1 MQAREYVMS
10 SNSQTRNTR
19 ILTRSIRESIDKN
32 QQQQQL
38 QYYSSTMPTYLN
50 RFDPEHANSFLES
63 FDNVAQKHEQRR
75 QKIKKDEEI
84 ENDKIPPEYRITF
97 GEKPEGIT
105 SREYELL
112 YIETLYT
119 IKHKIG
125 TTISKHSEGENDLY
139 AYAQEAFG
147 LSPEE
152 HRRLLARASEEKP
165 PILILNI
172 EIVEAKDLEAKD
184 ANGFSDPYCMLGIV
198 PEIHHFSLSRQTSGA
213 GGASSDEENSSDSK
227 LGFMKRLKSF
237 RKSTIRR
244 SQGREKNV
252 STTSSGSPASSGLR
266 DKLPVKYIQT
276 TDVKKATLNPIWM
289 EKFRF
294 NIESSKTE
302 TIHLDIWDH
311 DDEFSVFEAARKLNQ
326 VQGFKGLN
334 RYFKQ
339 IAQSARTNSSDGS
352 RVDDF
357 LGSVNIKISEIPS
370 TGIDKWFSL
379 EGRSENSKVRGQ
391 IHIRAN
397 LATREDRGIS
407 EEDNWTDIK
416 QHVELLQIFI
426 DHELNT
432 FKGAT
437 TDWTGELSRDAETIL
452 HQHAIQGD
460 VTDIQRKMCR
470 WIAYSKKHL
479 ERTLTHKLVLS
490 VTEQLEKTWQPTSLS
505 RDESDMLRE
514 AFTLF
519 VNHCFKQIA
528 KIRELFPAAN
538 RLAMERLEQ
547 LLTIVA
553 KLHSMEVFHYCCPF
567 QNSLQHELSLI
578 IKAGTIEWFER
589 MITEI
594 TKPRLR
600 SDEDVLRSTSELVYI
615 LIADA
620 HSAVKYYNPI
630 FEMTVKLAFYHIS
643 FKKIDGKLMDIVTK
657 ALEEELGEQ
666 IYQSPMKLLENNEPD
681 SADIAAFASS
691 AEQTSL
697 CLFELYLS
705 LNELAKYKIYVNE
718 THRSNLRINQ
728 YYSYFGI
735 ATKKWLSVA
744 RNKLLHRIEYV
755 LDKDKADTSTNNK
768 FTSSALDISTC
779 FQQMTQFWKRLAWPD
794 IISSIL
800 FLIKITEDMA
810 SATRLYATLSEE
822 KLNAKKFYDTND
834 LTFYTQELSFTVNNI
849 ERVRESFKASPIELS
864 YDKLLVAA
872 EKFQTIAVVDEYR
885 KRIETTVASCSQ
897 DIIDRIYQILSKVIT
912 NMEMEL
918 KQYLFHIV
926 EAPDASDV
934 QETVQPLL
942 NFLNNQ
948 LIPYQ
953 GLLIRQNLI
962 RLLELIWAVLMDQIL
977 SEVEHNTSPRS
988 VISYNR
994 LLKTLDLLIGYFTN
1008 DDQCLSKDSL
1018 KTDKYRLVKKLL
1030 KYQSND
1036 TQSLIK
1042 MYYQEKLHEQER
1054 ANNSNQSDL
1063 GKLYCRAYYHSK
1075 EATLY
1080 IEIISCKNLKPCDSN
1095 GLSDPYVE
1103 IQISPTF
1110 LYPHFEKQQTSVIKK
1125 TLNPQFNEKFEF
1137 RLTEKECNQAGGI
1150 VHFIVMD
1157 HDLMW
1162 SNDFEGE
1169 AFLEISKITGLNHD
1183 NRVIDEL
1190 KQIELALTHPKA
1202 FRSRIIEILEQR
1214 INDKI
1219 AMDFV
1224 RRRRETE
1231 NQ

>member
-1 MQAREYVMS
+1 MTLS
-10 SNSQTRNTR
+10 LSQQESKFSA
-19 ILTRSIRESIDKN
+19 ILSK
-32 QQQQQL
+32 
-38 QYYSSTMPTYLN
+38 
-50 RFDPEHANSFLES
+50 RFDPEHGNSFLEA
-63 FDNVAQKHEQRR
+63 FETVTQKHEQRR
-75 QKIKKDEEI
+75 QKIKKDEEL
-84 ENDKIPPEYRITF
+84 ENEKSPPEYRITF

-105 SREYELL
+105 SKEYELL

-125 TTISKHSEGENDLY
+125 TTTSKHREGENDLY
-139 AYAQEAFG
+139 AYAQDAFG
-147 LSPEE
+147 LSPAD
-152 HRRLLARASEEKP
+152 HRRLLAKASEEKP

-198 PEIHHFSLSRQTSGA
+198 PEIHHFPLSRQTSGA
-213 GGASSDEENSSDSK
+213 GGASSDEENANDSK

-244 SQGREKNV
+244 SQGREKNA
-252 STTSSGSPASSGLR
+252 SSSNSPSPAASCLR
-266 DKLPVKYIQT
+266 DKLPAKYIQT

-339 IAQSARTNSSDGS
+339 IAQSARTNSNDGS
-352 RVDDF
+352 HVDDF

-370 TGIDKWFSL
+370 TGIDKWFAL
-379 EGRSENSKVRGQ
+379 EGRSENSKVHGQ

-397 LATREDRGIS
+397 LATREDRGVS

-432 FKGAT
+432 YKGAT
-437 TDWTGELSRDAETIL
+437 TEWSGELSRDAETIL

-460 VTDIQRKMCR
+460 ITDIQRKMCR

-479 ERTLTHKLVLS
+479 ERTLTHRLLLS
-490 VTEQLEKTWQPTSLS
+490 ITEQLEQAWQPTSLS

-514 AFTLF
+514 GFTLF
-519 VNHCFKQIA
+519 INHCFKQLGRL
-528 KIRELFPAAN
+528 RELFPAAN

-547 LLTIVA
+547 LLTIVG
-553 KLHSMEVFHYCCPF
+553 KLHSMEVFRYCCPF

-578 IKAGTIEWFER
+578 IKAGTIEWFDR
-589 MITEI
+589 MVAEI

-600 SDEDVLRSTSELVYI
+600 SDEDILRNTSELVYV

-620 HSAVKYYNPI
+620 HSAVKYYNPV
-630 FEMTVKLAFYHIS
+630 FESTVKLAFYHIS
-643 FKKIDGKLMDIVTK
+643 FKKIDVKLMEIITK

-666 IYQSPMKLLENNEPD
+666 IYQSPLKLLENTEPD
-681 SADIAAFASS
+681 SADIAAFASA

-697 CLFELYLS
+697 SLFELYLS
-705 LNELAKYKIYVNE
+705 LNELAKYKVYVNE
-718 THRSNLRINQ
+718 THRSNLKINQ
-728 YYSYFGI
+728 YYGYFGV
-735 ATKKWLSVA
+735 AMKKWLAVV
-744 RNKLLHRIEYV
+744 RNKLLHRIEYA
-755 LDKDKADTSTNNK
+755 LDKDKIDSSMNNK
-768 FTSSALDISTC
+768 FTSSSLDVANC

-794 IISSIL
+794 IISSIV
-800 FLIKITEDMA
+800 FLIRITEDMA
-810 SATRLYATLSEE
+810 NVTRLYATLSEE
-822 KLNAKKFYDTND
+822 KLNAKKFHDTSD
-834 LTFYTQELSFTVNNI
+834 LLFYAQELSLTANNI
-849 ERVRESFKASPIELS
+849 ERIRESFKALPIELG

-872 EKFQTIAVVDEYR
+872 EKFHPIAVVDEYR
-885 KRIETTVASCSQ
+885 KKIETLVASCSQ
-897 DIIDRIYQILSKVIT
+897 EISDRIYQIVNKVIF
-912 NMEMEL
+912 NMEIEL
-918 KQYLFHIV
+918 KQYLFHVI
-926 EAPDASDV
+926 EAPDASDI
-934 QETVQPLL
+934 QETVLPLL
-942 NFLNNQ
+942 NFLNHQ
-948 LIPYQ
+948 LGSYRE
-953 GLLIRQNLI
+953 LLIRQNFV
-962 RLLELIWAVLMDQIL
+962 RLLELIWTKLLDQIL
-977 SEVEHNTSPRS
+977 AEVEYNGSSRS
-988 VISYNR
+988 MASYLR
-994 LLKTLDLLIGYFTN
+994 LLKTLDYLTEYLTN
-1008 DDQCLSKDSL
+1008 DDQCLPKDTL

-1042 MYYQEKLHEQER
+1042 TYYQEKLQEQDR
-1054 ANNSNQSDL
+1054 ANNSSQSDL
-1063 GKLYCRAYYHSK
+1063 GKLYCRAYYHPK
-1075 EATLY
+1075 QETLY
-1080 IEIISCKNLKPCDSN
+1080 IEIISCKNLKSCDSN
-1095 GLSDPYVE
+1095 GLSDPYVV
-1103 IQISPTF
+1103 IQLCPTF
-1110 LYPHFEKQQTSVIKK
+1110 LYPHIEKQQTSIIKK

-1137 RLTEKECNQAGGI
+1137 RLTEKECGLSGGI
-1150 VHFIVMD
+1150 VHFVVMD

-1169 AFLEISKITGLNHD
+1169 AFLEISKITGVNHD
-1183 NRVIDEL
+1183 NRMVDEL
-1190 KQIELALTHPKA
+1190 KQIELALTHPKVL
-1202 FRSRIIEILEQR
+1202 RSRIIEILEQR
-1214 INDKI
+1214 INDKT
-1219 AMDFV
+1219 AVEFV

>member
-1 MQAREYVMS
+1 MLVS
-10 SNSQTRNTR
+10 SRQESKFFAV
-19 ILTRSIRESIDKN
+19 LTKRYENDNDK
-32 QQQQQL
+32 L
-38 QYYSSTMPTYLN
+38 
-50 RFDPEHANSFLES
+50 FLEN
-63 FDNVAQKHEQRR
+63 FEEVAQKHEKRR
-75 QKIKKDEEI
+75 QKIKKDEEM
-84 ENDKIPPEYRITF
+84 ENEKMPPEYRITF

-105 SREYELL
+105 SKEYELL

-125 TTISKHSEGENDLY
+125 TTTSTHSEGENDLY
-139 AYAQEAFG
+139 SYAQEAFG
-147 LSPEE
+147 LLAGD
-152 HRRLLARASEEKP
+152 HQRLLNKASEEKP

-198 PEIHHFSLSRQTSGA
+198 PEVKTFGLRQQTSATGV
-213 GGASSDEENSSDSK
+213 SSDEEGSSDSK

-244 SQGREKNV
+244 SQGREKTV
-252 STTSSGSPASSGLR
+252 STTSTSPQNNCSLR
-266 DKLPVKYIQT
+266 DKLPAKYIQT

-302 TIHLDIWDH
+302 TFHLDIWDH

-339 IAQSARTNSSDGS
+339 IAQSARTNSNESS
-352 RVDDF
+352 NVDDF
-357 LGSVNIKISEIPS
+357 LGSVNLKIDEIPS

-379 EGRSENSKVRGQ
+379 EGRSENSKVHGQ
-391 IHIRAN
+391 IHVRAS
-397 LATREDRGIS
+397 LATREDRGVS

-426 DHELNT
+426 DHELKR
-432 FKGAT
+432 FKGET
-437 TDWTGELSRDAETIL
+437 TKWSGTLSRDAETIL

-460 VTDIQRKMCR
+460 ITDIQRKMCR

-479 ERTLTHKLVLS
+479 ERTLTHKLLLS
-490 VTEQLEKTWQPTSLS
+490 ITEQLEQAWQPTSLS

-514 AFTLF
+514 GFTLF
-519 VNHCFKQIA
+519 INHCFKQLA
-528 KIRELFPAAN
+528 KLRELFPAAN
-538 RLAMERLEQ
+538 RTAMERLEQ

-553 KLHSMEVFHYCCPF
+553 KLHSMEVFRYCCPF

-578 IKAGTIEWFER
+578 ITAGTMEWFDR
-589 MITEI
+589 MVTNI

-600 SDEDVLRSTSELVYI
+600 SDEDILRNTSELVYV

-630 FEMTVKLAFYHIS
+630 FESTVKLAFYHIS
-643 FKKIDGKLMDIVTK
+643 FKKIDAKLMNIIIK

-666 IYQSPMKLLENNEPD
+666 IYQSPLKLFENIEPD
-681 SADIAAFASS
+681 SADITAFAFA

-697 CLFELYLS
+697 SLFELYLT
-705 LNELAKYKIYVNE
+705 LNELSKYKIYVNE
-718 THRSNLRINQ
+718 SHRSNLKINQ
-728 YYSYFGI
+728 YYMYFGV
-735 ATKKWLSVA
+735 ALKKWLSIA
-744 RNKLLHRIEYV
+744 RNKLLHRIEYF
-755 LDKDKADTSTNNK
+755 LDKDQVETSLSATTNNK
-768 FTSSALDISTC
+768 FTSSSLDISNC
-779 FQQMTQFWKRLAWPD
+779 FTQMTQFWRRLAWPD
-794 IISSIL
+794 ILGSIVY
-800 FLIKITEDMA
+800 LIKMTEDSA
-810 SATRLYATLSEE
+810 NATRLYAILMEE

-834 LTFYTQELSFTVNNI
+834 LSFYTQELSLTVNNI
-849 ERVRESFKASPIELS
+849 ERIRESFKALPIELS

-872 EKFQTIAVVDEYR
+872 EKFHPIAVVDEYR
-885 KRIETTVASCSQ
+885 KKIETTVAICSQ
-897 DIIDRIYQILSKVIT
+897 DITDRIYRILSKVIT

-926 EAPDASDV
+926 EAPEASNAQD
-934 QETVQPLL
+934 TIQPLFT
-942 NFLNNQ
+942 FLDNQ
-948 LIPYQ
+948 LLPYTEY
-953 GLLIRQNLI
+953 LIRQNVT
-962 RLLELIWAVLMDQIL
+962 RLLELIWAVLIDQVL
-977 SEVEHNTSPRS
+977 CEVEDVTSPKS
-988 VISYNR
+988 IASYTR
-994 LLKTLDLLIGYFTN
+994 LLRALDGLVDYFNNETHY
-1008 DDQCLSKDSL
+1008 LPKDML
-1018 KTDKYRLVKKLL
+1018 KTEKYRLVKKLL
-1030 KYQSND
+1030 KYQSID

-1042 MYYQEKLHEQER
+1042 LYYQEKVQEQDR
-1054 ANNSNQSDL
+1054 ANSSNQSDL
-1063 GKLYCRAYYHSK
+1063 GKLYCRAYYHAK
-1075 EATLY
+1075 EETLY
-1080 IEIISCKNLKPCDSN
+1080 IEIISCKKLRPCDSN

-1103 IQISPTF
+1103 LQLCPNF
-1110 LYPHFEKQQTSVIKK
+1110 LYPHIEKQQTTVIKK

-1137 RLTEKECNQAGGI
+1137 RLTEKECNLSGGI

-1169 AFLEISKITGLNHD
+1169 AFLEIWKITGINND
-1183 NRVIDEL
+1183 NRAIDEL
-1190 KQIELALTHPKA
+1190 KQIELALTHPKVV
-1202 FRSRIIEILEQR
+1202 RSRIIEILEQR
-1214 INDKI
+1214 TTDKV
-1219 AMDFV
+1219 AVDFV